1 LTGDFSRFT
10 ILSES
15 AKEIKMS
22 ALRDRDK
29 VIRAVEATREEM
41 IDFLQQMVRIDTVA
55 PPGNNYR
62 ECAKLIHDTM
72 KRLGY
77 DARFVEVP
85 TDYFEGLMRLGNFP
99 IPPEGLLPRVNV
111 FARKEGSRNGK
122 VMHFTGHFDVVP
134 PGAGWTI
141 DPFSGAQR
149 NGRVYGRGSTD
160 QKSGIAASLF
170 AIEAIRRA
178 GVALQGAV
186 EQSATVDEEW
196 IGEAGLGYLVA
207 KGLIGRGMQDFV
219 VITECLDVDGICL
232 GHRGALFFDLV
243 TRGKVGHGCMPQL
256 AVNAVN
262 KMASVMGAISAEL
275 QPRIESRVSRLPI
288 MPEGSRRSSISPIW
302 IDGAAFEKPGATIP
316 ALCTSFWNRWFN
328 PEESLG
334 EVRKEIIDFLDEVRK
349 RDPELSVEIIEHYSA
364 EPVAVSRDSELVK
377 TYQRQIASVLG
388 REGRLVLSPG
398 FDDQRFVVVNGKI
411 DNCILHGPGVLSMA
425 HAPDEYVP
433 VDDLVNAAGIMA
445 LSTLDLLNAGA

>member
-1 LTGDFSRFT
+1 
-10 ILSES
+10 
-15 AKEIKMS
+15 MS
-22 ALRDRDK
+22 TLHDRER
-29 VIRAVEATREEM
+29 VIRAVAATRDEM
-41 IDFLQQMVRIDTVA
+41 IDFLQQMVRIDTVT

-85 TDYFEGLMRLGNFP
+85 ADYFEGLMRARNYSV
-99 IPPEGLLPRVNV
+99 PPEGFLPRVNV
-111 FARKEGSRNGK
+111 LARKEGGRSGK

-141 DPFSGAQR
+141 DPFCGVLR
-149 NGRVYGRGSTD
+149 DGRVYGRGSTD

-178 GVALQGAV
+178 GVALPGVV

-196 IGEAGLGYLVA
+196 FGEAGLGYLVE
-207 KGLIGRGMQDFV
+207 KGLIGRGRQDFV

-232 GHRGALFFDLV
+232 GHRGALIFDLV
-243 TRGKVGHGCMPQL
+243 TTGKVGHGCMPQL
-256 AVNAVN
+256 AVNAIE
-262 KMASVMGAISAEL
+262 KMASVMGALAAEL
-275 QPRIESRVSRLPI
+275 RPRIESRVSRQPI

-302 IDGAAFEKPGATIP
+302 IDGAATERPGATIP

-334 EVRKEIIDFLDEVRK
+334 EVRKEIIDFLETMRK
-349 RDPELSVEIIEHYSA
+349 RDPELSLEIIEHYSA
-364 EPVAVSRDSELVK
+364 EPVAVSRESELVK
-377 TYQRQIASVLG
+377 TYQRQIQSVLG
-388 REGRLVLSPG
+388 REGRLTLSPG

-433 VDDLVNAAGIMA
+433 VDDLVNAARIMA
-445 LSTLDLLNAGA
+445 LATIDLLGAGA